1 MSTHNTEDMLK
12 HIKIYILVFF
22 ALAVLTVVTVWA
34 SYIHVAEWLHVTIAM
49 AIASVKGGLVV
60 AYFMHLISEK
70 KLIYAI
76 LILTAFFFIFMLIV
90 TLMADTTIAPLVP
103 DFW

>member
-12 HIKIYILVFF
+12 HIKIYIVIFF

-34 SYIHVAEWLHVTIAM
+34 SYIHVSEWLHVTIAM
-49 AIASVKGGLVV
+49 SIASVKGGLVV

-70 KLIYAI
+70 KLIYAV

-90 TLMADTTIAPLVP
+90 TMTASETMGPLVP